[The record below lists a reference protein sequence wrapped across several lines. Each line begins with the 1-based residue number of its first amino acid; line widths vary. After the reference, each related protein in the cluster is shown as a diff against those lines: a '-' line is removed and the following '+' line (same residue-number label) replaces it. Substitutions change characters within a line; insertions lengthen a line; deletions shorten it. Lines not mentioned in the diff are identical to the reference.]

1 MFVLDITPLH
11 GEPAARAAD
20 LRNLRRQDTNADF
33 AQQLRV
39 IQTSAPPARSSANQ
53 LISTVINPA
62 LANIEKHI
70 MPLLQIALTNINLL
84 NSRQQ
89 STVATTITRALQFP
103 ASSAFLGQ
111 VGAFGI
117 QVFMNND
124 LRGQL
129 SAFLRSRNNS
139 NNSGRIA

>member
-11 GEPAARAAD
+11 GEPATRAAD
-20 LRNLRRQDTNADF
+20 LRNLRRLDANADF

-39 IQTSAPPARSSANQ
+39 VQTSAPPARSSANQ

-70 MPLLQIALTNINLL
+70 MPLLQSALTNISLL
-84 NSRQQ
+84 HSRQQ

-111 VGAFGI
+111 IGAFGI

-129 SAFLRSRNNS
+129 STFLRSRNSS
-139 NNSGRIA
+139 NNSSRMV

>member
-139 NNSGRIA
+139 NNSGRID